1 MESILLHQQSDHCQK
16 TPLKLSLRIKVPG
29 NDLQEIIY
37 IKNRL
42 TTCLLRGMNHTDNIH
57 SVIKNLQWLFR
68 FKGIENETRI
78 IQQQILKKEE
88 PVEPAK
94 VRSKYFR
101 RCVSYVSQ
109 RMISRLKVKDNHHT
123 KLPYRVRNK

>member
-1 MESILLHQQSDHCQK
+1 MSRNCVVHYNEIDLASP
-16 TPLKLSLRIKVPG
+16 TVRPLPENAFETLIANKSARERLA
-29 NDLQEIIY
+29 EIIY

-42 TTCLLRGMNHTDNIH
+42 ATCLLRGMNHTDNIH

-68 FKGIENETRI
+68 LKGIENETRI

-101 RCVSYVSQ
+101 RCV
-109 RMISRLKVKDNHHT
+109 
-123 KLPYRVRNK
+123 